1 MTDSPTPAPASA
13 SEPDSPAAPRRRR
26 RIVVVAAALAAVVV
40 AAVAGFVLTG
50 GNGTAATVNGAAIP
64 EAQVT
69 DYVQSL
75 RAARGL
81 EDGAAW
87 RAVAGF
93 VLTGGNG
100 TAATVNGAAIPEAQ
114 VTDYVQSLRAARGLE
129 DGAAWRQY
137 LEDTGQ
143 SSEGIRDQVLD
154 LMISREVLRQGAA
167 DLGIGV
173 TADELA
179 DAVQEKRRTYE
190 SDAQWQ
196 QALAAAGLTEEIY
209 RGEVELDL
217 LSAKVAQALADD
229 PSLARK
235 GRAGQGS
242 KNGAPA
248 EGSAIDEVGD
258 AASVP
263 ADALS
268 SGAQDEAAAESA
280 RTQAALQW
288 LAAFRA
294 NSDITVNDPP
304 AFLPY

>member
-1 MTDSPTPAPASA
+1 MTDSPTPAPEAPEA
-13 SEPDSPAAPRRRR
+13 PAPEGAGTPAPNADATPAPETPDVPAAPRRRR
-26 RIVVVAAALAAVVV
+26 RIVAVAAALAVVVV

-69 DYVQSL
+69 DYV
-75 RAARGL
+75 
-81 EDGAAW
+81 
-87 RAVAGF
+87 
-93 VLTGGNG
+93 
-100 TAATVNGAAIPEAQ
+100 P
-114 VTDYVQSLRAARGLE
+114 SLRAARGLE

-196 QALAAAGLTEEIY
+196 QALAAAGLTEEVY

-294 NSDITVNDPP
+294 NSDITVNAPP

>member
-1 MTDSPTPAPASA
+1 MTDSPTPAPEAPEAPAPAESA
-13 SEPDSPAAPRRRR
+13 PTTPEAPEAPAPEGAGTPAPNADATPAPETPDGPAVPRRRR
-26 RIVVVAAALAAVVV
+26 RIVAVAAALAVVVV
-40 AAVAGFVLTG
+40 A
-50 GNGTAATVNGAAIP
+50 
-64 EAQVT
+64 
-69 DYVQSL
+69 
-75 RAARGL
+75 
-81 EDGAAW
+81 
-87 RAVAGF
+87 AVAGF

-235 GRAGQGS
+235 GRAGQGA

-294 NSDITVNDPP
+294 NSDITVNAPP
-304 AFLPY
+304 ALLPY

>member
-1 MTDSPTPAPASA
+1 MTDSPTPAPEAPEAPAPAESA
-13 SEPDSPAAPRRRR
+13 PTTPEAPEAPAPEGAGTPAPNADATPAPETPDVPAAPRRRR
-26 RIVVVAAALAAVVV
+26 RIVAVAAALAVVVV
-40 AAVAGFVLTG
+40 A
-50 GNGTAATVNGAAIP
+50 
-64 EAQVT
+64 
-69 DYVQSL
+69 
-75 RAARGL
+75 
-81 EDGAAW
+81 
-87 RAVAGF
+87 AVAGF

-196 QALAAAGLTEEIY
+196 QALAAAGLTEEVY

-294 NSDITVNDPP
+294 NSDITVNAPP

>member
-1 MTDSPTPAPASA
+1 M
-13 SEPDSPAAPRRRR
+13 
-26 RIVVVAAALAAVVV
+26 VVVA
-40 AAVAGFVLTG
+40 
-50 GNGTAATVNGAAIP
+50 
-64 EAQVT
+64 
-69 DYVQSL
+69 
-75 RAARGL
+75 
-81 EDGAAW
+81 
-87 RAVAGF
+87 AVAGF

-294 NSDITVNDPP
+294 NSDITVNAPP

>member
-1 MTDSPTPAPASA
+1 MTDSPTAAPAPEAPEAPAPAESA
-13 SEPDSPAAPRRRR
+13 PTTPEAPEAPAPEGAGTPAPNEDATPAPETPDAPAAPRRRR
-26 RIVVVAAALAAVVV
+26 CIVAVAVALAVVVVA
-40 AAVAGFVLTG
+40 
-50 GNGTAATVNGAAIP
+50 
-64 EAQVT
+64 
-69 DYVQSL
+69 
-75 RAARGL
+75 
-81 EDGAAW
+81 
-87 RAVAGF
+87 AVAGF

-294 NSDITVNDPP
+294 NSDITVNAPP

>member
-1 MTDSPTPAPASA
+1 MTDSPTPAPEAPEA
-13 SEPDSPAAPRRRR
+13 PAPEGAGTPAPNADATPAPETPDVPAAPRRRR
-26 RIVVVAAALAAVVV
+26 RIVAVAAALAVVVV
-40 AAVAGFVLTG
+40 A
-50 GNGTAATVNGAAIP
+50 
-64 EAQVT
+64 
-69 DYVQSL
+69 
-75 RAARGL
+75 
-81 EDGAAW
+81 
-87 RAVAGF
+87 AVAGF

-196 QALAAAGLTEEIY
+196 QALAAAGLTEEVY

-294 NSDITVNDPP
+294 NSDITVNAPP